1 MFFAWLNGNGSS
13 AGGYNPRLGV
23 PIKPGLLYSPTSLG
37 YGGIGGILDY
47 DVLDALDQQF
57 YLTQRNGQSEWS
69 RDYTVEEKVPVGY
82 VKFNIDTQLG
92 DVPLRGNVGVRFM
105 HTDQKSQ
112 AFQTNGDTL
121 VGGLTGG
128 IKYNNVLPSLN
139 LVAQLSEGQ
148 FLRFGFAKTM
158 ARGRIDDEKVASS
171 AVVPV
176 SNDSGQHRAQ
186 RGHADHQAGGEQAV
200 QHQGFEFHG
209 GSP

>member
-1 MFFAWLNGNGSS
+1 MS
-13 AGGYNPRLGV
+13 ACDSCT
-23 PIKPGLLYSPTSLG
+23 PIKVAGVS
-37 YGGIGGILDY
+37 
-47 DVLDALDQQF
+47 DQWRHAGRRAHRWHQIP
-57 YLTQRNGQSEWS
+57 QRAA
-69 RDYTVEEKVPVGY
+69 
-82 VKFNIDTQLG
+82 QLE
-92 DVPLRGNVGVRFM
+92 P
-105 HTDQKSQ
+105 
-112 AFQTNGDTL
+112 
-121 VGGLTGG
+121 
-128 IKYNNVLPSLN
+128 
-139 LVAQLSEGQ
+139 VAQLSEGQ